1 MAVVEAIRSAGR
13 RSGKRLRHVNLD
25 KIPTRAKG
33 AGGPVGH
40 KEEAIRRRRDG
51 CKKRGPGSRGSCNK
65 RVIRRTNR
73 DSSISRHGNRRNGR
87 WRGRGRSSVGVVDIS
102 KLE

>member
-1 MAVVEAIRSAGR
+1 LWYI
-13 RSGKRLRHVNLD
+13 NLD

-40 KEEAIRRRRDG
+40 KEKAIRRSRDG
-51 CKKRGPGSRGSCNK
+51 CKKRRPGSRGSCNK

-73 DSSISRHGNRRNGR
+73 DSSISRHGNRRSGR
-87 WRGRGRSSVGVVDIS
+87 CRSRSRSSVGIVDVS